1 MLMKTFSLGKS
12 LKAFGPL
19 GLLKIERL
27 GDVSIPA
34 LAYQEK
40 PLAPRKSPFKR
51 LPEILHEDDVAIGI
65 AQILVAGD
73 QLRTGEHV
81 VQVLH
86 AGFVPFDMRLIAEAE
101 IGADFSGTFVVPK

>member
-73 QLRTGEHV
+73 QFRTGETV

-86 AGFVPFDMRLIAEAE
+86 GGFVSVVMLPITDGEIRL
-101 IGADFSGTFVVPK
+101 

>member
-65 AQILVAGD
+65 AQILVAVD

-81 VQVLH
+81 VQVVH
-86 AGFVPFDMRLIAEAE
+86 AGFVSLFILLIDKAV
-101 IGADFSGTFVVPK
+101 FVVVFRVTFIV